1 MQASA
6 TWDKF
11 RKESDFH
18 RMHHKRVAQEKNR
31 LISDLQRLKKHY
43 SVVRRVYIDS
53 LPLLAS
59 SFLIAAPLHQ
69 MSQPTGGS

>member
-1 MQASA
+1 MTRPPVKAGLQASA

-11 RKESDFH
+11 RKERDFH

-43 SVVRRVYIDS
+43 SVVRWLYIQS
-53 LPLLAS
+53 PHLLAR
-59 SFLIAAPLHQ
+59 SFPMAAP
-69 MSQPTGGS
+69 